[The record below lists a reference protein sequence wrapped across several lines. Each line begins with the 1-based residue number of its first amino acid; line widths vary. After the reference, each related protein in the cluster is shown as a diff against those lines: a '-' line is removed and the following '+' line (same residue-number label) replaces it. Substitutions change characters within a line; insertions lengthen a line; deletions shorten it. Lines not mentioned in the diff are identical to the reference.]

1 MQQIYTRFQYI
12 PNFSAFIFIHILPNS
27 YRLKFSIT
35 LRKKMK
41 AILPIIALFISLAAS
56 AQQSSEIKQYTSSS
70 GHTFTTGE
78 MLHLG
83 LGSGTNHE
91 FVFIYTNP
99 LSITGKISIGSAWA
113 GSTMLIKSVKIVEG
127 KKTGKKAYLVCG
139 IGSISN
145 YWCDIEAA
153 IITGEVIIKEP

>member
-1 MQQIYTRFQYI
+1 MKRILAI
-12 PNFSAFIFIHILPNS
+12 IFSFI
-27 YRLKFSIT
+27 T
-35 LRKKMK
+35 
-41 AILPIIALFISLAAS
+41 IATS
-56 AQQSSEIKQYTSSS
+56 AQTSSEATQYTSTN
-70 GHTFTTGE
+70 GHVFTAGE
-78 MLHLG
+78 TLHLG
-83 LGSGTNHE
+83 LGSGVNHE

-139 IGSISN
+139 IGSIAY

>member
-1 MQQIYTRFQYI
+1 
-12 PNFSAFIFIHILPNS
+12 
-27 YRLKFSIT
+27 
-35 LRKKMK
+35 MK
-41 AILPIIALFISLAAS
+41 PILPIIALLISLSTS
-56 AQQSSEIKQYTSSS
+56 AQQSLETTRYISSS
-70 GHTFTTGE
+70 GHTFTAGQS
-78 MLHLG
+78 LHLG

-113 GSTMLIKSVKIVEG
+113 GSTMLIKSVKILEG
-127 KKTGKKAYLVCG
+127 KKTGKKAYLICG

-145 YWCDIEAA
+145 YWCDIEPA